1 MAIASVSDRA
11 TQIHNKLQRKCAR
24 LLVGMVEDR
33 FVTCAA
39 DSVDMQRWFDR
50 KPERVV
56 GVYDNRCPVDW
67 IEDDLAYMAARY
79 ARRK

>member
-1 MAIASVSDRA
+1 
-11 TQIHNKLQRKCAR
+11 
-24 LLVGMVEDR
+24 MVEDR